1 MREHCG
7 IVGLYSKKKNN
18 IVQDLVKALFALQHR
33 GQEGAGISLWGN
45 AGFSSYKNFGLI
57 NEVFKKE
64 IVDSLHGYLGIAHTR
79 YSTEGE
85 SKNIYNIQ
93 PLTATFRKR
102 HVAVAHNGT
111 ISNFHEVK
119 KEMEDEGTPFFSTSD
134 SELILTLFTQYFDHP
149 YVERFTRIT
158 EKLQGAYSVLI
169 QEDDVIL
176 AYRDPLGFR
185 PLVIGEND
193 NYVAIA
199 SETVSLL
206 QIGIQ
211 TWKEIKPGELIIL
224 KNGFINSQQ
233 VTYTSKKEQCIFELI
248 YFSRPDSVTFGHN
261 VYFFR
266 KLTGKLLA
274 KREDHDIDIV
284 VPVPDSGIP
293 AALGYAEELGKPLEF
308 GLIRSH
314 YVGRSFIEPQERGN
328 KVKVKL
334 LPIKEVLQGK
344 KIALIDD
351 SLVRGTTSKEI
362 IRLLRENGARE
373 VHFRLASPP
382 ITSPCFFGID
392 IPTKEELMASS
403 RTLREITHEIEAD
416 SVRYLSIEELRYAVE
431 NDKDNFCYACFTGH
445 YNPASLPEARIAQ
458 LSKIKPIILNELKT
472 NELF

>member
-1 MREHCG
+1 MREYCG
-7 IVGLYSKKKNN
+7 IVGLYSKKRKDV
-18 IVQDLVKALFALQHR
+18 VQDLIKALFALQHR
-33 GQEGAGISLWGN
+33 GQEGAGISLWST
-45 AGFSSYKNFGLI
+45 AGFSFYKNFGLI
-57 NEVFKKE
+57 NEVFKRD
-64 IVDSLHGYLGIAHTR
+64 IIDSLQGFLGIAHTR

-149 YVERFTRIT
+149 YVERFSRIT
-158 EKLQGAYSVLI
+158 EKLKGAYSVLI

-176 AYRDPLGFR
+176 AFRDPLGFR
-185 PLVIGEND
+185 PLVIGENED
-193 NYVAIA
+193 YIALA

-211 TWKEIKPGELIIL
+211 NWREIKPGELVII
-224 KNGFINSQQ
+224 KNGSIVSQQ
-233 VTYTSKKEQCIFELI
+233 ITHTSKREQCIFELI

-261 VYFFR
+261 VYLFR

-314 YVGRSFIEPQERGN
+314 YVGRSFIEPQERES
-328 KVKVKL
+328 KVKMKL
-334 LPIKEVLQGK
+334 LPIKEVLYGK

-392 IPTKEELMASS
+392 IPTREELMASS
-403 RTLREITHEIEAD
+403 RTLSEITQEIEAD
-416 SVRYLSIEELRYAVE
+416 SVRYLPIEELRGAVGQ
-431 NDKDNFCYACFTGH
+431 DKDNFCYACFTGH
-445 YNPASLPEARIAQ
+445 YNPDSLPESKIIQ
-458 LSKIKPIILNELKT
+458 LSKVKPIILDELKT
-472 NELF
+472 NKLF